1 MPNPQH
7 KYVIQ
12 IYTHLQEVHMEDS
25 NNKEFS
31 KVHVILGASEYVN
44 IKTKKYIKLGKKENK
59 SLNIL
64 LLDGPLLQE
73 ESREPAAVLC

>member
-7 KYVIQ
+7 EYVIQ
-12 IYTHLQEVHMEDS
+12 IYTHLEEVHMEDS
-25 NNKEFS
+25 NNKEYTS
-31 KVHVILGASEYVN
+31 YLEHQNMSTLKQRS
-44 IKTKKYIKLGKKENK
+44 TSKLGKKENK

-73 ESREPAAVLC
+73 ASREPAAVLC

>member
-7 KYVIQ
+7 EYVIQ
-12 IYTHLQEVHMEDS
+12 IYTHLEEVHMEDS

-44 IKTKKYIKLGKKENK
+44 IKTKKYIKVRQKGEQIAEYTAFGRAIIAGGK
-59 SLNIL
+59 
-64 LLDGPLLQE
+64 
-73 ESREPAAVLC
+73 